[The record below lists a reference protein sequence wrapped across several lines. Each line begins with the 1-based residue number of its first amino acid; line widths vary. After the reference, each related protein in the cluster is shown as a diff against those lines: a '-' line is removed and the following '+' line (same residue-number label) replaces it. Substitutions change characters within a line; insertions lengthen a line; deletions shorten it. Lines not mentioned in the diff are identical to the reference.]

1 MSLGGGR
8 GLWCDRPHA
17 ARPAARSAMIALPNG
32 DLCVADRLYSRLQV
46 VSRDGEHVEPCRAR
60 GSAAR
65 LAPAVHHTVRGT
77 YGAPKLENAYGA
89 RTAVRYAP
97 VELPCASGTHG
108 TAAAPYGYPPGPP
121 CAPGTCGTAMPH
133 RHVCLGRTL
142 LLYVRHSTGHMPYQP
157 GPPCA
162 SGTCGTA
169 AALHWPHAP
178 INPGLAPCPPSR
190 K

>member
-1 MSLGGGR
+1 MPPPLAVQE
-8 GLWCDRPHA
+8 PP
-17 ARPAARSAMIALPNG
+17 ARPCDCMREQRVSEGQAHLLRVRVRVRVRGRARG
-32 DLCVADRLYSRLQV
+32 
-46 VSRDGEHVEPCRAR
+46 R